1 MTKYFRRSYNEIISL
16 ALFYIINTILIKY
29 NTLYIDIIIFKTFCI
44 KNNIFNLVY
53 HLFLT

>member
-1 MTKYFRRSYNEIISL
+1 MAKYFRRSYNKIISL
-16 ALFYIINTILIKY
+16 ALFYIINIILIKY
-29 NTLYIDIIIFKTFCI
+29 NTLYIDIITFKTFYI